1 MEENIFLPDFCDR
14 LDNDS
19 YPTPLTHDTDNFEE
33 IDFKQ
38 IFEIFE
44 NGTSKNVEFE
54 VGKDTPKTNTKRGKK
69 SLREHPNYYSDN
81 TIGII
86 KTHFKHFIIDFLND
100 YIKYYYGFQKAR
112 FRKFS
117 HNGVTIEKMKEF
129 MEMTISD
136 MCKLDLFGKFKKKK
150 KNQNQISLKSIPNE
164 NLINYKLKDF
174 YIICYQSDKSDFP
187 FLSDKVKNF
196 FDLIHE
202 KKGKLKN
209 KIEKL
214 GFSLITDYI
223 TKKSKSK
230 KYIRFSNTDNQ
241 INKFN

>member
-1 MEENIFLPDFCDR
+1 MEEKIFLTDFYDR
-14 LDNDS
+14 IDHDS
-19 YPTPLTHDTDNFEE
+19 YPTPLTHDTDDFEE

-38 IFEIFE
+38 IFE
-44 NGTSKNVEFE
+44 NNTSKNDDFE
-54 VGKDTPKTNTKRGKK
+54 VGKDTPKTNTTLGKK
-69 SLREHPNYYSDN
+69 NLREHPNYYSDN
-81 TIGII
+81 TIAII
-86 KTHFKHFIIDFLND
+86 KTHFKKFIIAFLND

-117 HNGVTIEKMKEF
+117 HKGVTIEKMKEF

-136 MCKLDLFGKFKKKK
+136 MCKLDLYGKFKKKK

-187 FLSDKVKNF
+187 FLSDKAKNF
-196 FDLIHE
+196 FDLIDE

-214 GFSLITDYI
+214 GFSLISDYI
-223 TKKSKSK
+223 TKESKSK